1 MFAALLGYNPIKML
15 LGSALGKLPPSH
27 AAYLTGHTF
36 FPSLISAPFQ
46 HGLDIAFDFAII
58 ASLIAAVASLLRG
71 SKYVH
76 EEPGTGGPA
85 QDSPAEDGTVK
96 ARTAEASTVDA
107 STAYAEVSSGDDL
120 EGGQGGVGG
129 VGDPAAADGD
139 LAQRR

>member
-1 MFAALLGYNPIKML
+1 ML

-58 ASLIAAVASLLRG
+58 ACLVAAVASLLRG
-71 SKYVH
+71 SRYVH
-76 EEPGTGGPA
+76 DEQGTA
-85 QDSPAEDGTVK
+85 SPAD
-96 ARTAEASTVDA
+96 ASSAVASPVDA
-107 STAYAEVSSGDDL
+107 ITADAEVSAGTVSAGDDL
-120 EGGQGGVGG
+120 EGAQGRVGG